1 MNIFFKHT
9 DYVVY
14 LQLLKEQSER
24 FGLNIV
30 AYCLMTNHIHL
41 IAIPKKKTSLA
52 KAIGETHR
60 LYTRMINFREKTR
73 GYLFQGRFFSTPLD
87 EKYFISCLRY
97 VENNPLKAK
106 IVQNAWDY
114 QYSSAPYR
122 VGLSKK
128 DTILKP
134 YFLIEKTDNR

>member
-1 MNIFFKHT
+1 M
-9 DYVVY
+9 
-14 LQLLKEQSER
+14 R
-24 FGLNIV
+24 
-30 AYCLMTNHIHL
+30 NHIHL
-41 IAIPKKKTSLA
+41 IVIPKVETSLA

-60 LYTRMINFREKTR
+60 LYTRMINFRQKTR

-97 VENNPLKAK
+97 VENNPVKAK

-114 QYSSAPYR
+114 RYSSAPYR

-128 DTILKP
+128 DKILKP
-134 YFLIEKTDNR
+134 YFLIEKIVNYKEFLQKQTVDEAFIAKKTRTGKPCGNENFYKVK